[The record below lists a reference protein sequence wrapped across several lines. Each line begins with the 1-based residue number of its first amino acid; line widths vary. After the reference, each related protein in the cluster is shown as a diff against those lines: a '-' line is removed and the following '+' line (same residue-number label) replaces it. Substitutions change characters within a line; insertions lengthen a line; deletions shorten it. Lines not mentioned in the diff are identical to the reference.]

1 MHRANCGLGG
11 RLSIERR
18 PMKLSVIIITKNEA
32 HNIAACLSSVSF
44 ANEWIVLDSGSTDAT
59 ADIARQHGA
68 QVMVTTDWPG
78 FGKQKNRAL
87 DLATGKWVLSIDADE
102 RVTPELAAEIS
113 QLMEAAPVSGTRF
126 DMPRRTS
133 FCGQWIDHCGWS
145 PDRVVRLFRRGF
157 ARFDENLVHES
168 LHSVGEETPVL
179 SLNSPL
185 LHDSYP
191 TPNHY
196 WDKLKI
202 YSEAWALQKQLEGKT
217 ASIGRAMAAACVAFI
232 RSYIIRLGFLDGA
245 LGFVVCQMQA
255 QATFYK
261 YFQLYFLNQSK
272 K

>member
-1 MHRANCGLGG
+1 
-11 RLSIERR
+11 
-18 PMKLSVIIITKNEA
+18 MKLSVVIITKNEA
-32 HNIAACLSSVSF
+32 HNIAACLASVSF
-44 ANEWIVLDSGSTDAT
+44 ANEWIVVDSGSTDDT
-59 ADIARQHGA
+59 ARIAERLGA
-68 QVMVTTDWPG
+68 KVVVTTGWPG

-87 DLATGKWVLSIDADE
+87 DLATGDWILSIDADE
-102 RVTPELAAEIS
+102 RVTPELAVEI
-113 QLMEAAPVSGTRF
+113 QLAMSAHAADIF

-145 PDRVVRLFRRGF
+145 PDRVVRLFKRGIAEF
-157 ARFDENLVHES
+157 NENLVHES
-168 LHSVGEETPVL
+168 LVFENKNTIVMQFK
-179 SLNSPL
+179 SPL

-196 WDKLKI
+196 WDKLKT
-202 YSEAWALQKQLEGKT
+202 YSEAWAVQKQAEGKT
-217 ASIGRAMAAACVAFI
+217 TSIGRAMAAACVAFV
-232 RSYIIRLGFLDGA
+232 RSYIVRLGFLDGA

>member
-1 MHRANCGLGG
+1 MT
-11 RLSIERR
+11 LSA
-18 PMKLSVIIITKNEA
+18 IIITKNEA
-32 HNIAACLSSVSF
+32 HNLAACLASVAF
-44 ANEWIVLDSGSTDAT
+44 ADEWVVVDSGSTDETVA
-59 ADIARQHGA
+59 IAKQFGA
-68 QVMVTTDWPG
+68 KVLLTNDWPG

-87 DLATGKWVLSIDADE
+87 DLATGDWVFSIDADE
-102 RVTPELAAEIS
+102 RVTPELAAEIKLAMAS
-113 QLMEAAPVSGTRF
+113 QAANGAKAF

-145 PDRVVRLFRRGF
+145 PDRVVRLFKRGSAKF
-157 ARFDENLVHES
+157 NDNLVHES
-168 LHSVGEETPVL
+168 LQLEGGSARIGNLKSH
-179 SLNSPL
+179 L

-202 YSEAWALQKQLEGKT
+202 YSEAWAVQKHGEGKS
-217 ASIGRAMAAACVAFI
+217 ASIIRALAASCVAFV